1 MKMTYTQVFGR
12 IIFFVVAVFA
22 IMLTFDGLQM
32 KFDIENG
39 VNINNRADRIY
50 TYSIILA
57 VALGLQV
64 LTGMMMMARR

>member
-1 MKMTYTQVFGR
+1 MKMNHVFGR
-12 IIFFVVAVFA
+12 IIFFVVTVFA
-22 IMLTFDGLQM
+22 VMLIFDGMQM
-32 KFDIENG
+32 KGDIKNG